1 MNSAAMVAKKMRD
14 YTIPDEELFKSSAFA
29 GYLATLLSI
38 PCRSIRKKVP
48 TIRMGAIP
56 EDPNGVGA
64 TDGRTIWLNP
74 LSPFISSASSRAVKA
89 RLLLGVLTHEFG
101 HVRFTDRAGSFA
113 AQQAIVNNKWYP
125 ELPKELDDDCSE
137 AAEDVHELIEKN
149 PEYIGNVLKLW
160 HDIYNILE
168 DCYIEESLYRVMS
181 GVLLDG
187 LNTFRV
193 YQHDSAMSLADMLRG
208 LDDGKFMMYDVV
220 TSLLLSY
227 GKFGTMKCD
236 RKNPSE
242 RDSEPVK
249 WIRYARRYVD
259 QILYSSSTPRRLTG
273 VNLTFLTLWPIIKEK
288 LLSMPID
295 DDSSLGSEAAGDM
308 RSSGMDTK
316 GAKGTPRPVA
326 VSKKE
331 DTGKSGSR
339 KMRSEIAKELFDSP
353 SEEDE
358 DKESTGPSDEDDEG
372 SDDEAS
378 KASDEGSDD
387 EASEASDEGSDD
399 EASEA
404 SDRGSHDER
413 DEDCSDGV
421 AELPDDIGGTT
432 SSDVD
437 ETFSDTEISAVMS
450 RIERDM
456 KEEKAVAEVNE
467 ELTSE
472 LRAEASEMD
481 YGAIHRG
488 ISTDIQRVVNVSEH
502 AISTYETTMGE
513 IEKIADIMA
522 RRVKPHLRKS
532 DGDFAMNM
540 SGFFSGSRFDA
551 TRLVYNDY
559 RVFKN
564 AATPLPDNKI
574 AVSILVDESASMWGT
589 RIEMARAAAIALY
602 GFCERCELACSVI
615 GHTAPFSSG
624 NLELSIYADFDTP
637 DKKDKYRLLNISA
650 KQDNRDGAAIL
661 FAGEHLLKRQEKTK
675 LLFIISDGAPCARGY
690 HGLSAEKDM
699 TNIAHELTRRGVKIF
714 AAAIGDD
721 RKAIHRIFGSGFL
734 DISALETLPEQML
747 ALVKRYIH

>member
-193 YQHDSAMSLADMLRG
+193 YQRDSAMSLADMLRG

-331 DTGKSGSR
+331 DTGMSGSR
-339 KMRSEIAKELFDSP
+339 KMRSKSAKEIFDSP

-378 KASDEGSDD
+378 
-387 EASEASDEGSDD
+387 EALDG
-399 EASEA
+399 
-404 SDRGSHDER
+404 GSHDER

-522 RRVKPHLRKS
+522 RAPSLLSCFAEMFNSRYLSFLSGVSKS
-532 DGDFAMNM
+532 A
-540 SGFFSGSRFDA
+540 
-551 TRLVYNDY
+551 
-559 RVFKN
+559 
-564 AATPLPDNKI
+564 
-574 AVSILVDESASMWGT
+574 
-589 RIEMARAAAIALY
+589 
-602 GFCERCELACSVI
+602 
-615 GHTAPFSSG
+615 
-624 NLELSIYADFDTP
+624 
-637 DKKDKYRLLNISA
+637 
-650 KQDNRDGAAIL
+650 
-661 FAGEHLLKRQEKTK
+661 
-675 LLFIISDGAPCARGY
+675 
-690 HGLSAEKDM
+690 
-699 TNIAHELTRRGVKIF
+699 
-714 AAAIGDD
+714 
-721 RKAIHRIFGSGFL
+721 
-734 DISALETLPEQML
+734 
-747 ALVKRYIH
+747 